1 MRQFMKLLVTSWD
14 PNRSRPTHTYRP
26 IYDFILLSLKIKGLS
41 QVDGVGHIRFIC
53 WSFSYYVR
61 KLGLHLHSLSLSLSL
76 MHISEIACTPS
87 GLYLLTILSS
97 NLS

>member
-61 KLGLHLHSLSLSLSL
+61 KLGLHLHSLSLSHAHIRNSMYSL
-76 MHISEIACTPS
+76 WTLFVDDP
-87 GLYLLTILSS
+87 
-97 NLS
+97 